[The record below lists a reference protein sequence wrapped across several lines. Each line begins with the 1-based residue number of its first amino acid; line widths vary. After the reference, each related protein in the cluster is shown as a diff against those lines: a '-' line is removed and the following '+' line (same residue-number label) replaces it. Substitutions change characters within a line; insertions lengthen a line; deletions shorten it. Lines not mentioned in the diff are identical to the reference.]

1 MTKAA
6 TPRSAIHAELDR
18 ARSEFRQ
25 LVQTAGPAELARRS
39 NGTRWTNQQLLFHM
53 LFGYLI
59 TRNLR
64 VIVTVISRLP
74 TPVQRGFAG
83 LLNAGTRPFHV
94 INYWGSRA
102 GGRFV
107 PVTRLPG
114 WLDAVTASLDRHLDA
129 ETDAALARSMAFPTR
144 WDPYFTARMTL
155 ADVYH
160 YATQHFDWHR
170 QQLTISTPRDPNEA

>member
-1 MTKAA
+1 MTSAA
-6 TPRSAIHAELDR
+6 TSRTAIHAELHR
-18 ARSEFRQ
+18 ARLEFRD
-25 LVQTAGPAELARRS
+25 LVEHAGPAELAHPS

-64 VIVTVISRLP
+64 LIVKLVSRLP
-74 TPVQRGFAG
+74 LPVQRGFAT
-83 LLNAGTRPFHV
+83 LLNSGTRPFHV

-102 GGRFV
+102 GGGIV
-107 PVTRLPG
+107 PAARLAG
-114 WLDAVTASLDRHLDA
+114 WLDAVTNSLERHLDA
-129 ETDAALARSMAFPTR
+129 ETDAALARSMPFPAR
-144 WDPYFTARMTL
+144 WDPFFEPHMTL

-170 QQLTISTPRDPNEA
+170 QQLTLE